1 MAKAIANAQ
10 QDAADLAALAE
21 LTGTEAEGSTTEGTE
36 DNHEG
41 GDEGHEEDTS
51 EDEADGG
58 FQWESEEE
66 VGRTQQSKYDWDTY
80 PAPKEVNGVMRFASK
95 TYQNGVG
102 QKTIYGSYKTYI
114 ARIAAAAAKAKAD
127 NAKIMADNEKLEEG
141 DPARK
146 ALHAIPVVPEFT
158 SKEIKEEGTGKD
170 RKVIGVKVIRIK

>member
-1 MAKAIANAQ
+1 MAKAIENTKEVTETI
-10 QDAADLAALAE
+10 AA
-21 LTGTEAEGSTTEGTE
+21 EAGGEGSTTENLTEGTM
-36 DNHEG
+36 EG
-41 GDEGHEEDTS
+41 GDEGHEEGTT
-51 EDEADGG
+51 DEADGD

-127 NAKIMADNEKLEEG
+127 NAKIAADNEKLAEG

-146 ALHAIPVVPEFT
+146 SLHEVPVVPEFT
-158 SKEIKEEGTGKD
+158 SKEIKDKPSKD
-170 RKVIGVKVIRIK
+170 GKVIGVKVIRIK